1 MATYQSKTVV
11 IQKPIAEIYS
21 RFCDLSA
28 LGKKIDELPADQRA
42 KIGDVDFQTDSITIN
57 TPQVG
62 QIKFEVVE
70 RQEPDR
76 VVFGTTSS
84 PVPLTMTAT
93 FKAVDDNSTE
103 VATVIDVE
111 IPAMLR
117 PFVGPKL
124 QEAADKFGDLIS
136 KLS

>member
-1 MATYQSKTVV
+1 MATYQSKPVV

-70 RQEPDR
+70 RQEPHR

-93 FKAVDDNSTE
+93 FKAVDDSSTE